1 MKDLDKELK
10 DLFQE
15 KNLEDAFPATESN
28 WLSLAA
34 EIEAGK
40 KKKRRFIFYLN
51 TLLFGGLSLVLASIY
66 LLSSSVS
73 NTPAPTLAARPVQ
86 NQHSSEEMDLVIQSA
101 NADLTHKTNSVLN
114 TSPLVSSHTAHET
127 SKILASNISTPAVLI
142 KQKHTIPIP
151 TKKTTISTSTNIQPN
166 MQQTDVASSNA
177 FRQSTPPSNIK
188 NPVPELEGTNNES
201 LPNTDKDAKSTSETE
216 IPLANTP
223 MPSSSGNIP
232 TADTT
237 HDVANVIPPLAPQTE
252 TTPSAKV
259 DSSLVVATLPKQ
271 DSASNAKP
279 DTSGKSVAI
288 LLEPSKGNPL
298 RGWYLEGGIAYLR
311 GWQTQKGREAA
322 GINPMTG
329 VQYHHPLSPN
339 LGLSLG
345 LSYCSILHMGLSS
358 HTSTATRIRFG
369 EETEQTVITPLSMQY
384 LTLPL
389 KLHFN
394 LSSNDFIGLGYSF
407 AYLLDARSRVETYNT
422 RFGITTQVSETISSG
437 YSKGFN
443 PYDGQL
449 SLVYR
454 RRIYKEWHVLAELFY
469 GVLDIKNNKTYS
481 IDDFERTSGLRI
493 SMVIGIWN
501 K

>member
-15 KNLEDAFPATESN
+15 KNLEDAFPAEESN
-28 WLSLAA
+28 WLSLTA

-51 TLLFGGLSLVLASIY
+51 TLLFGGLSLVLGSIY

-73 NTPAPTLAARPVQ
+73 NTPTPTFAAGPVQ
-86 NQHSSEEMDLVIQSA
+86 TQHSSEEMDLVIQSA
-101 NADLTHKTNSVLN
+101 NADLTHKTNTSLKS
-114 TSPLVSSHTAHET
+114 TSPSSSHTTE
-127 SKILASNISTPAVLI
+127 SPIILASNISSPPVLT
-142 KQKHTIPIP
+142 KQQHLIPNH
-151 TKKTTISTSTNIQPN
+151 TKKTTVSTSTTIQPN
-166 MQQTDVASSNA
+166 IQQTDVA
-177 FRQSTPPSNIK
+177 FTKTFKKSTPPSNNQ
-188 NPVPELEGTNNES
+188 NPVPEIEGAINA
-201 LPNTDKDAKSTSETE
+201 PQVNTDKDSKSTLEPE
-216 IPLANTP
+216 IPSANTALASNTGN
-223 MPSSSGNIP
+223 MPP
-232 TADTT
+232 ADTT
-237 HDVANVIPPLAPQTE
+237 HDLAIAIPPLAPPTD

-259 DSSLVVATLPKQ
+259 DSNLVVSTLPKQ
-271 DSASNAKP
+271 DSASNTKP

-298 RGWYLEGGIAYLR
+298 RGWYLEGGITYLR

-322 GINPMTG
+322 GINPLAG
-329 VQYHHPLSPN
+329 IHYHYPLSPK
-339 LGLSLG
+339 LGLSAG
-345 LSYCSILHMGLSS
+345 LAYCSILHMGLSS

-384 LTLPL
+384 LMLPL

-407 AYLLDARSRVETYNT
+407 AYLLDARSRVETYST
-422 RFGITTQVSETISSG
+422 RFGNTTQISETFSSG

-449 SLVYR
+449 SLLYR

-469 GVLDIKNNKTYS
+469 GVLDIKKNKTYS

>member
-15 KNLEDAFPATESN
+15 KNLEDAFPAEESN
-28 WLSLAA
+28 WLSLSA

-40 KKKRRFIFYLN
+40 KKKRRYIFYLN
-51 TLLFGGLSLVLASIY
+51 TLLFGGLGLVLGSIY
-66 LLSSSVS
+66 LLNASAS
-73 NTPAPTLAARPVQ
+73 NTPAPTLANAPVKT
-86 NQHSSEEMDLVIQSA
+86 QHSSEEMDLVIQSA
-101 NADLTHKTNSVLN
+101 NTNLKHKTNTTLN
-114 TSPLVSSHTAHET
+114 PTSPSSFHTHET
-127 SKILASNISTPAVLI
+127 SIIPTSNISTPPVLI
-142 KQKHTIPIP
+142 KQPHSIPLT
-151 TKKTTISTSTNIQPN
+151 TKKTTVSTSNTTRPN
-166 MQQTDVASSNA
+166 MLHADVASTKT
-177 FRQSTPPSNIK
+177 FKKSTPPSNK
-188 NPVPELEGTNNES
+188 QNRVPEIEVPNDVPQT
-201 LPNTDKDAKSTSETE
+201 NTDKDSKSTLETE
-216 IPLANTP
+216 IPLANKDL
-223 MPSSSGNIP
+223 PSTSDKIP
-232 TADTT
+232 SADTT
-237 HDVANVIPPLAPQTE
+237 QNLASDIPPLAPQTE
-252 TTPSAKV
+252 TTPSAKN
-259 DSSLVVATLPKQ
+259 DSNLVVATPPKQ

-279 DTSGKSVAI
+279 DTAAKNVAI

-298 RGWYLEGGIAYLR
+298 RGWYLEGGITYLR

-322 GINPMTG
+322 GINPLAG
-329 VQYHHPLSPN
+329 IQYHYPLSPK
-339 LGLSLG
+339 LGLSAG
-345 LSYCSILHMGLSS
+345 LAYCSILHMGLSS

-384 LTLPL
+384 LMMPL

-394 LSSNDFIGLGYSF
+394 LTSNDFIGLGYSF
-407 AYLLDARSRVETYNT
+407 AYLLDARSKVETYSN
-422 RFGITTQVSETISSG
+422 RFGNTTQISETISSG

-454 RRIYKEWHVLAELFY
+454 RRIYKEWHILAELFY
-469 GVLDIKNNKTYS
+469 GVLDIKKNKTYS